1 MGDNASSSDEE
12 PGQLAMESDYD
23 GSDMRIERDDG
34 ISRVETGKEKQLQDG
49 RSTLDRVLSRT
60 SAADKDPGP
69 PPDGGFWAWASGNCL
84 LLPDQAKYNTDLVSY
99 RWTYYDAELMV

>member
-1 MGDNASSSDEE
+1 MAYPSHSPTKVEEPKTSSKEVDMGDNASSSDEE
-12 PGQLAMESDYD
+12 PGQLAIESDYD
-23 GSDMRIERDDG
+23 DSDMRIERDDG

-69 PPDGGFWAWASGNCL
+69 PPDGGFWAWASGKCL
-84 LLPDQAKYNTDLVSY
+84 LLP
-99 RWTYYDAELMV
+99 E